1 MKRKAGSYRQC
12 GKHIKSFPQGM
23 DNGVENFLKIAIHN
37 KMLLSENDENRVL
50 DTEEP
55 LSVTCKTRF

>member
-1 MKRKAGSYRQC
+1 
-12 GKHIKSFPQGM
+12 M

-50 DTEEP
+50 YTEEP
-55 LSVTCKTRF
+55 LSVTWKTRF